1 MKRLLLFTIAGLVI
15 FTVPAHADP
24 GPGDEVVLITGNC
37 ADGTTTVSAHNTLD
51 ITLRYLIRIDGP
63 IVEQGSLA
71 PGERVERTYQ
81 VPLGESHFFRIRL
94 GLTGDG
100 AYFSTEGATDRTDC
114 PSPTTT
120 TPPPTS
126 TPPTSTPP
134 TSTPPT
140 SKPPSGNSGHTPSV
154 TVKGASGSKPSGN
167 GGTAFTG
174 SEDMPWLVAALLGL
188 LIVGVTALRLGSRKD
203 GSEG

>member
-51 ITLRYLIRIDGP
+51 ITLRYLIRIDGQ

-71 PGERVERTYQ
+71 PDERVERTYQ
-81 VPLGESHFFRIRL
+81 VPLGESQFFRIRL

-114 PSPTTT
+114 PSPSTT

-140 SKPPSGNSGHTPSV
+140 STPPSGNSGHTKTP
-154 TVKGASGSKPSGN
+154 TVKGTSGSRPTAS

-174 SEDMPWLVAALLGL
+174 SEDMPWLIAAVLGL
-188 LIVGVTALRLGSRKD
+188 LIVGVAALRIGSRKE
-203 GSEG
+203 GSN